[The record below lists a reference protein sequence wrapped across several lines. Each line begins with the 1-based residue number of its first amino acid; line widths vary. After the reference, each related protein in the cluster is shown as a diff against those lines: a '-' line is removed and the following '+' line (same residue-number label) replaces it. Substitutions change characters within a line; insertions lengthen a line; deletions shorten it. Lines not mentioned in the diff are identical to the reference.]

1 MILAN
6 GSSQY
11 EIVERV
17 AETSVYRV
25 YICKD
30 VHTGR
35 PCLLQ
40 IAKMIEYNGGLERAA
55 YVLRMLLHL
64 ADHYQK
70 MHEVKHPGKRLGY
83 ELLFPQVVDS
93 FVSSDQRGRRV
104 NILEIA
110 GVDELNKLV
119 PLSSLAIRDRVR
131 IDLPSSPW
139 IMGRLLKLLGL
150 AHSSGVSVNVVTGD
164 NILLQPDEHRVI
176 VFDWSSA
183 RIFQEPTPTKFARED
198 IVQAASA
205 VVDALNG
212 RHGDLDI
219 PDVDEASQPYADY
232 LRELATGRISDTHAA
247 HRRFYEI
254 VDARWERKF
263 RPLTTIPL
271 I

>member
-70 MHEVKHPGKRLGY
+70 MHEVKHPGKRLCY

-131 IDLPSSPW
+131 IDLPSSAW

-150 AHSSGVSVNVVTGD
+150 AHSSGG
-164 NILLQPDEHRVI
+164 
-176 VFDWSSA
+176 F
-183 RIFQEPTPTKFARED
+183 
-198 IVQAASA
+198 
-205 VVDALNG
+205 G
-212 RHGDLDI
+212 R
-219 PDVDEASQPYADY
+219 
-232 LRELATGRISDTHAA
+232 
-247 HRRFYEI
+247 RRCL
-254 VDARWERKF
+254 ERSTW
-263 RPLTTIPL
+263 RPRHPRCR
-271 I
+271 